1 MASEDPVEL
10 PAQGLVTTRP
20 HYGLFRQDFGKWFP
34 IRT

>member
-20 HYGLFRQDFGKWFP
+20 HFGLSTHYRLSNSRAG
-34 IRT
+34 R